1 MCCFQYF
8 PTEIKQTFQRVQN
21 QAKKK
26 AHEYFT
32 FVSYNPAC
40 CAILHK
46 TLQDKKKV

>member
-1 MCCFQYF
+1 MLLLVFSDRNKTDF
-8 PTEIKQTFQRVQN
+8 SKSIEPG
-21 QAKKK
+21 KKK